1 MALQTVHV
9 LATTLDGTRAALAAG
24 RTFARQRHTSIVL
37 LVTTPDEWETARCV
51 RVARAFNQSMPIRI
65 CQGPNVTEAIKQ
77 VVPTLA
83 LVVIGGPARRWWPT
97 VEQRL
102 ADRLRRHGRDVV
114 FVQEQATDR
123 TQPSDGLNGRVE
135 ASQLPRRASVHPL
148 RYRPSDAR

>member
-1 MALQTVHV
+1 VALQTVHV
-9 LATTLDGTRAALAAG
+9 LATTPDGTRAALAAG

-51 RVARAFNQSMPIRI
+51 RVAREFNRWMPIQI

-77 VVPTLA
+77 VVPTRA

-102 ADRLRRHGRDVV
+102 ADRLRRHGRDAV
-114 FVQEQATDR
+114 FVQQKATDR
-123 TQPSDGLNGRVE
+123 AQPSGDSSGSLE
-135 ASQLPRRASVHPL
+135 AKQLPRRASVHPL
-148 RYRPSDAR
+148 RGRRSDVW